1 LHAPWPPVSSS
12 QTDSMTDP
20 IFALKSTPPRIPRT
34 SIALPRHLR
43 LWDSL
48 CDYAS
53 VLLEAPSGFGKT
65 TLLVQWRRQWL
76 QRGAAVAW
84 TTLDTADNPLRFVQ
98 ALLHALR
105 VATGRGVFDRLAM
118 QLASQTGRALDAL
131 TGLLSAIAELAA
143 PVALMLDDA
152 ERLPAATA
160 ESALAYLLVN
170 APPNLRIVIGS
181 RTALPITTTDMLA
194 KGTLTVLT
202 AKELSLRQDESIAIL
217 THRFGTTLSI
227 DEQVRLHEVTGGWPI
242 ALQLAAS
249 AIEREPNL
257 RDAVHALSARQGPIE
272 RFFLE
277 SLLANLPV
285 AVCDFLTRIAILD
298 SIAPALCQAVT
309 GSDEAAAYIEQLMG
323 QTPILSAS
331 ETREWIRIHPLA
343 RDFLLSRFER
353 LPEPEQVQLHR
364 RAAEWFVAHEQ
375 FHEAGRHALAAG
387 DAAAAQAYAVR
398 ALWGLARM
406 GKLAEAREWL
416 DRTLRP
422 DWASDVNL
430 QLVAAW
436 IMTLGDRCEEGLQ
449 MAERLR
455 QSSKIDK
462 RTRFIASLVAAAA
475 GGFTDRPGL
484 LVEYT
489 QHYPT
494 LPGEA
499 DEPLYCI
506 AHTNVGAWLAL
517 LRGEHQEVRQI
528 VAGVQGIP
536 GDPTIR
542 LALAYGRLAVA
553 LSHLQDGDAER
564 AAETV
569 TPALLEAEGRAG
581 RRSAEASMY
590 AAVLAAV
597 EFERDRLDLAESLLA
612 NRLDVI
618 ERTALPD
625 AILHAYRTLARI
637 AFARGDERR
646 AVARLEDLGTIA
658 GARQLPRLAAACIAE
673 QILIHSRGCRLETAS
688 RLLDELKGLHTQ
700 FESAANV
707 PLQPQFELELA
718 LSQARVALARSDPE
732 GAMEPLDRADALAA
746 RLHRGREVIVVKVL
760 RAQCAERQR
769 DGTGVAL
776 LREAVSLA
784 AIGGLVRVIADADPR
799 SGRGM
804 TVDTATA
811 SVQRLIPRESA
822 PHPKAGAPV
831 ASALLTP
838 KEAQILAMLNDH
850 QSNKLIARS
859 LDVSSDTVKWHLKNL
874 FSKLNAGSRNHAV
887 ERARMLGL
895 LES

>member
-1 LHAPWPPVSSS
+1 
-12 QTDSMTDP
+12 MTDP

-34 SIALPRHLR
+34 SIALPRHR
-43 LWDSL
+43 KLWDSL
-48 CDYAS
+48 CDYAAIL
-53 VLLEAPSGFGKT
+53 VEAPSGYGKT

-76 QRGAAVAW
+76 ERGAAVAW
-84 TTLDTADNPLRFVQ
+84 TTLDAADDPLRFAQ

-105 VATGRGVFDRLAM
+105 VATGRTVFDRLAM

-131 TGLLSAIAELAA
+131 TGLLSAVAELAA
-143 PVALMLDDA
+143 PVVLVLDDA
-152 ERLPAATA
+152 ERLPTATA

-170 APPNLRIVIGS
+170 APPNLQIVIGS

-202 AKELSLRQDESIAIL
+202 AKELSLRQEESIAIL
-217 THRFGTTLSI
+217 THRFGATLSI
-227 DEQVRLHEVTGGWPI
+227 DDQVRLHEITGGWPI
-242 ALQLAAS
+242 ALQLAAA
-249 AIEREPNL
+249 AIEREPDL
-257 RDAVHALSARQGPIE
+257 RDAVHTLSARQGPIE

-285 AVCDFLTRIAILD
+285 AVGDFLTRIAILD
-298 SIAPALCQAVT
+298 LIAPALCQAVT
-309 GSDEAAAYIEQLMG
+309 GSDEAAVYIEQLMV

-353 LPEPEQVQLHR
+353 LPKPEQVQLHQ
-364 RAAEWFVAHEQ
+364 RAAEWFAANEQ

-387 DAAAAQAYAVR
+387 DTAAAQAYAVR
-398 ALWGLARM
+398 SLWDLARM

-416 DRTLRP
+416 ERTLQP
-422 DWASDVNL
+422 DWASDVDL

-455 QSSKIDK
+455 QSREINK

-484 LVEYT
+484 FIEYT

-494 LPGEA
+494 LPAEA
-499 DEPLYCI
+499 DEPLYRI
-506 AHTNVGAWLAL
+506 AHANVGAWLAL
-517 LRGEHQEVRQI
+517 QRGEHQDVRQI
-528 VAGVQGIP
+528 EAAVQGMP
-536 GDPTIR
+536 EDRTTR

-553 LSHLQDGDAER
+553 LSHLQDGEVER
-564 AAETV
+564 AAEALAL
-569 TPALLEAEGRAG
+569 ALLEAEGRAG

-590 AAVLAAV
+590 AAVLAAI
-597 EFERDRLDLAESLLA
+597 EFERDHLDLAESLLA

-637 AFARGDERR
+637 AFAHGDERR
-646 AVARLEDLGTIA
+646 AVARLDDLGTIA
-658 GARQLPRLAAACIAE
+658 GTRRLPRLAASCLAE
-673 QILIHSRGCRLETAS
+673 RILIHARGSRLETAS
-688 RLLDELKGLHTQ
+688 RLLDELEALRTQ
-700 FESAANV
+700 FQSPTNA

-718 LSQARVALARSDPE
+718 LSQARVALARFDS
-732 GAMEPLDRADALAA
+732 GAALQSLDRADALAA
-746 RLHRGREVIVVKVL
+746 RLHRGREIIVVKVL
-760 RAQCAERQR
+760 RAQCAELRR
-769 DGTGVAL
+769 DTAAAAL
-776 LREAVSLA
+776 LREAVGLA
-784 AIGGLVRVIADADPR
+784 AIRGLVRVIADTDPR
-799 SGRGM
+799 TGRGM
-804 TVDTATA
+804 TVDPAAA
-811 SVQRLIPRESA
+811 SVQRPGSRESA
-822 PHPKAGAPV
+822 PRPTAGAPV

-838 KEAQILAMLNDH
+838 KEAQILALLNDH

-859 LDVSSDTVKWHLKNL
+859 LEVSSDTVKWHLKNL
-874 FSKLNAGSRNHAV
+874 FAKLNASSRDHAV
-887 ERARMLGL
+887 ERARLLGL